1 MPIATTCNVFFVSRF
16 IADMSSRL
24 EFVVYSVSLNIVEG
38 IGVAAYS
45 TGMYTMATVLYPK
58 STGTVVVSEE
68 MRENKECQTGLCHF
82 FRVFLKLGLQ

>member
-1 MPIATTCNVFFVSRF
+1 MYFFVSRF

-24 EFVVYSVSLNIVEG
+24 EFVVYSVLLSIVEG
-38 IGVAAYS
+38 IGIAAYS

-68 MRENKECQTGLCHF
+68 RRDDELCQTGLFHF